1 MILLAYTDSS
11 IPPESFLEMVVV
23 DTDLLMASEHR
34 PAVRA
39 PGIVRP
45 APVKRLRRVAMG
57 TFGVAG
63 YAGLELHLAEPHHA
77 VRAERGAQMLRQR
90 VWDER

>member
-1 MILLAYTDSS
+1 MAYTDSS

-23 DTDLLMASEHR
+23 DTDLLMASKHR

-45 APVKRLRRVAMG
+45 APVKRLG
-57 TFGVAG
+57 GVAD
-63 YAGLELHLAEPHHA
+63 
-77 VRAERGAQMLRQR
+77 GAPGVTWLCG
-90 VWDER
+90 VA